1 MYQLV
6 CYFASAAHIQ
16 LLSFAKK
23 NFSVIKCRREVYA
36 WPGTLG
42 REQPALNP
50 VNQKR

>member
-23 NFSVIKCRREVYA
+23 NSQLSNVDVRYA
-36 WPGTLG
+36 WAGTLG
-42 REQPALNP
+42 REQQPALNP